1 MRKYET
7 KKKGK
12 KGWFGEKT
20 RHSEAAT
27 RGSMNRRKAAAKQKA
42 AAKKLAVQAGSETK
56 EEIKKRDIAI
66 SYGGATVE
74 ANKSGTGSRV
84 RKAKQNQGPGLT

>member
-1 MRKYET
+1 MKYET

-12 KGWFGEKT
+12 KGWFGEKA

-42 AAKKLAVQAGSETK
+42 AAKKAAKRAGSESVK
-56 EEIKKRDIAI
+56 EIKRRDIALTV
-66 SYGGATVE
+66 GGATVE
-74 ANKSGTGSRV
+74 ANQPGTGSKV
-84 RKAKQNQGPGLT
+84 AKAQRQQPDDQ